1 MKLVTSFLLSLIFCG
16 AFPLRAQPLNIYT
29 EEWSPISFSIDGK
42 PAGLAVQVVEEIQKR
57 IKSPDPIKVVPWARG
72 WKMLT
77 EQPNTVLFTMTRT
90 AEREQMFTMIGPVAV
105 GTTNFYA
112 LKNSGIKI
120 TSIEDAKT
128 AKAIGVYRASVEER
142 LLTEHGF
149 TNIASSSTPLLSAK
163 QLMKHRIDLWCNANL
178 TAPSILSDAGASID
192 NVESLFTISA
202 NHLYIAFSQ
211 GTPNEVIEQWKSALE
226 AIKADGTFATIYH
239 TWLPNDAPPM
249 QTERIGL
256 GN

>member
-1 MKLVTSFLLSLIFCG
+1 MKLITGTLLAIFLFCALSLS
-16 AFPLRAQPLNIYT
+16 AQPLNIYT

-42 PAGLAVQVVEEIQKR
+42 PTGLAVQVVEEIQQR
-57 IKSPDPIKVVPWARG
+57 IKNSDPIRVVPWARG

-112 LKNSGIKI
+112 LKNSSIKI
-120 TSIEDAKT
+120 NTLDDAKT

-149 TNIASSSTPLLSAK
+149 TNIAASSTPLLSAK

-178 TAPSILSDAGASID
+178 TAPSILAEAGASID
-192 NVESLFTISA
+192 DVESLYTISA
-202 NHLYIAFSQ
+202 NHLYIAFSK
-211 GTPNEVIEQWKSALE
+211 GTPNDVIEQWKTSLE
-226 AIKADGTFATIYH
+226 AIKADGTFKAIYH
-239 TWLPNDAPPM
+239 NWLPKDVPPM

-256 GN
+256 SH

>member
-1 MKLVTSFLLSLIFCG
+1 MKLVTSLLLSLTLSS
-16 AFPLRAQPLNIYT
+16 AVSLRAQPLNIYT
-29 EEWSPISFSIDGK
+29 EEWSPISFSVNGK
-42 PAGLAVQVVEEIQKR
+42 PDGLAVQVVQEIQKR
-57 IKSPDPIKVVPWARG
+57 IKNPDPIKVVPWARG

-90 AEREQMFTMIGPVAV
+90 AEREQMFTMIGPVAI

-120 TSIEDAKT
+120 TTIDDAKT

-142 LLTEHGF
+142 LLLELGF
-149 TNIASSSTPLLSAK
+149 TNVAASSEPLLSAK
-163 QLMKHRIDLWCNANL
+163 QLMKQRVDLWCNANL

-192 NVESLFTISA
+192 DVESLFTISA

-211 GTPNEVIEQWKSALE
+211 GTPNDVIELWKNSLE
-226 AIKADGTFATIYH
+226 AIKADGTFATIYR
-239 TWLPNDAPPM
+239 TWLPNYAPPM
-249 QTERIGL
+249 QTERIGFS
-256 GN
+256 N